1 MTAAAMPDLSVVAT
15 IYNGAPVVPTLVQRI
30 TDVVGEMGL
39 SLEIVLVDDGSS
51 DDSAFVLETMAAAN
65 PDVKVL
71 VLARNFGQQVAMS
84 AGIAYATGKH
94 VLIMDGDLQNPPEA
108 IREMYGKALEGYDI
122 VYAASTERNNRTD
135 SLTSWLFWNFLS
147 RVSSMDVVR
156 GQLMMRLMSARVVDH
171 YKRYPE
177 KVRTVAA
184 ITRDIGMKT
193 TVVNVKNEKRAFG
206 KSNYS
211 TLKRLNL
218 AIDVVLDFSNNPLN
232 ILFYAG
238 LAIMLATA
246 LVGAMYLYLFL
257 AHDVLPGF
265 TTLVLLIMFFGSS
278 NLIALGL
285 LARYIANIYTEVKR
299 RPLFI
304 VRRSLNFAPEEQP

>member
-1 MTAAAMPDLSVVAT
+1 MTTATTPDLSVVAT
-15 IYNGAPVVPTLVQRI
+15 IYNGAPVVPALVKRI
-30 TDVVGEMGL
+30 GDVVNGMGL
-39 SLEIVLVDDGSS
+39 SFEIVLVDDGSS
-51 DDSAFVLETMAAAN
+51 DDSAFVLETVAATN

-84 AGIAYATGKH
+84 AGIAHAAGKH
-94 VLIMDGDLQNPPEA
+94 VVIMDGDLQNPPEA
-108 IREMYGKALEGYDI
+108 IREMYEKALEGYDI

-147 RVSSMDVVR
+147 RISSMDVVR
-156 GQLMMRLMSARVVDH
+156 GQLMMRLMSARVVEH

-193 TVVNVKNEKRAFG
+193 AVVKVQNAKRAFG

-238 LAIMLATA
+238 LAIMLATM
-246 LVGAMYLYLFL
+246 LIGAAYLYLFL
-257 AHDVLPGF
+257 AHDVMPGF
-265 TTLVLLIMFFGSS
+265 TTLVLLIMFFGST

-304 VRRSLNFAPEEQP
+304 VRRSLNFATPKQP